1 MKHRV
6 REKIFGFTLVE
17 LMIVI
22 VVIGILAA
30 VGYPSYRKYVYE
42 SRRSVAK
49 TGLLNLQMAQE
60 KYRTNCLQYATGIQT
75 TNPPT
80 CSTTLS
86 KDADGNHNLVG
97 ATASS
102 DGYYTFG
109 ITLQTTNALAQT
121 NYSLTAT
128 AAGNQVSDTNC
139 KTLSINQ
146 DGVKTSTNSGN
157 AASTGCW

>member
-60 KYRTNCLQYATGIQT
+60 KYRTNCLQYATGIHAT
-75 TNPPT
+75 TLT
-80 CSTTLS
+80 CTGSLS
-86 KDADGNHNLVG
+86 KDADGNHDLVG
-97 ATASS
+97 ATASP
-102 DGYYTFG
+102 DGYYTFA

-121 NYSLTAT
+121 NYSLIAT

-146 DGVKTSTNSGN
+146 DGVKTSTDSAN